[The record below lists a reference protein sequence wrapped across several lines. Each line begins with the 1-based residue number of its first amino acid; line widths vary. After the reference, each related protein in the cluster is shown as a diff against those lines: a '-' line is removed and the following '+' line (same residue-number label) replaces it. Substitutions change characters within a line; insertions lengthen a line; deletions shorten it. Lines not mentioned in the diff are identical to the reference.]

1 MNTFWLEIYK
11 ISIFSPIVCDREISI
26 SSALNMY

>member
-1 MNTFWLEIYK
+1 MNTFGLEIYK

-26 SSALNMY
+26 TSARNMH